1 MKKFAS
7 VLLVL
12 CLLMSLAPNV
22 LALEKQSPVKSY
34 SEEQYDKQ
42 DILPLEKYVSVKNGL
57 FALDYEKAKADGIEK
72 GLLDGQ
78 KAYFEYLNDEITA
91 GKLEAKKDLSIVEK
105 TESASPE
112 MAPLACKGKNY
123 GPKHYW
129 WGYHVKMNSCATDN
143 FVHDMNTAGSTA
155 AGIAVFTAYFG
166 FVPGAIPGAASVF
179 FGLMANRAD
188 ANNKGKGVKADITW
202 ALAFSFSPQ

>member
-1 MKKFAS
+1 M
-7 VLLVL
+7 
-12 CLLMSLAPNV
+12 
-22 LALEKQSPVKSY
+22 KSY

-42 DILPLEKYVSVKNGL
+42 DILTLEKYVSVKNGL
-57 FALDYEKAKADGIEK
+57 FALDYEKAKSDGIEK

-105 TESASPE
+105 TESESPE